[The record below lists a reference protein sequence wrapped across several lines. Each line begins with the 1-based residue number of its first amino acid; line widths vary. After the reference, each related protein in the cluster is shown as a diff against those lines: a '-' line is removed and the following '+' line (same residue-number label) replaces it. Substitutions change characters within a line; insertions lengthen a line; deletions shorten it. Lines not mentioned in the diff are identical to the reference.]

1 MEQAQNVQELLKLLE
16 ENGRNGQ
23 ASDLSALLFY
33 MDGMQ
38 RQYDAV
44 LRELQEV
51 RKQLDQTVPRP
62 SPAKAVFQNA
72 LSVVEQRMDAAREQ
86 LEAVRDA
93 IGAWA
98 KDTVENVQ
106 LMGVS
111 ALDKAMSALHIKP
124 ALEAAQNSLQKSV
137 SDTRAA
143 IERGEMVG
151 AELRTAKRHIRNAIY
166 TLLGKRIP
174 SHLSGD
180 AGRFQSAVLAPLRGI
195 HKTLSGMNNNA
206 LGMIGLVERLE
217 QSAERG
223 RERLAEKKPSIR
235 AEMKSLQSEIAERD
249 AAKQKE
255 KQPQEAAL

>member
-1 MEQAQNVQELLKLLE
+1 MEQEQSVQELLKLLE
-16 ENGRNGQ
+16 ENGRKGQ

-51 RKQLDQTVPRP
+51 RKQLDQTVTRP

-72 LSVVEQRMDAAREQ
+72 LSAVEQRMDAAREQ

-106 LMGVS
+106 LMGVT

-124 ALEAAQNSLQKSV
+124 ALEAAQNSLQKGV

-143 IERGEMVG
+143 IERGEAVG
-151 AELRTAKRHIRNAIY
+151 AELRTAKRHIRNAI
-166 TLLGKRIP
+166 
-174 SHLSGD
+174 
-180 AGRFQSAVLAPLRGI
+180 
-195 HKTLSGMNNNA
+195 
-206 LGMIGLVERLE
+206 
-217 QSAERG
+217 
-223 RERLAEKKPSIR
+223 
-235 AEMKSLQSEIAERD
+235 
-249 AAKQKE
+249 
-255 KQPQEAAL
+255 

>member
-1 MEQAQNVQELLKLLE
+1 MEQEQSVQELLKLLE
-16 ENGRNGQ
+16 ENGRKGQ

-51 RKQLDQTVPRP
+51 RKQLDQTVTRP

-72 LSVVEQRMDAAREQ
+72 LSAVEQRMDAAREQ

-106 LMGVS
+106 LMGVT

-124 ALEAAQNSLQKSV
+124 ALEAAQRGLQQSV
-137 SDTRAA
+137 ASTRNA
-143 IERGEMVG
+143 IERGEAVG
-151 AELRTAKRHIRNAIY
+151 AELRTANRHIRSAIY
-166 TLLGKRIP
+166 TLFGRKPP
-174 SHLSGD
+174 SRLSGD
-180 AGRFQSAVLAPLRGI
+180 AGRFQTAVLAPLRGI

-217 QSAERG
+217 QAAERN
-223 RERLAEKKPSIR
+223 RECRAEKKPSIR
-235 AEMKSLQSEIAERD
+235 TEMKSLQAEIAARD
-249 AAKQKE
+249 AAKQQE
-255 KQPQEAAL
+255 KQPKEAVI